1 VHRPATSL
9 APQNFQNDFFVT
21 FIPVCSLSV
30 GVVAA
35 TVVAVNLCLSPPKL
49 NHKAELLGTTQNPS
63 PLAVK
68 DGMNAKFR
76 QKIPQ
81 TIPNLGNLSVLNN
94 ERAEQSRVDVWQLGN
109 VLFLDPPTT
118 FPHQPLW

>member
-1 VHRPATSL
+1 VHRPATSP

-21 FIPVCSLSV
+21 FIPVYSLSV
-30 GVVAA
+30 VVVAA
-35 TVVAVNLCLSPPKL
+35 TVVVMSLCLSPPKL

-94 ERAEQSRVDVWQLGN
+94 ERA
-109 VLFLDPPTT
+109 
-118 FPHQPLW
+118 